1 MKETIPGLSP
11 YMEPTPVGF
20 TFDAPGWYTVGLLLA
35 LAVITAVILWIRHYY
50 HNRYRRLAIRLIEE
64 NEKIA
69 IAGGEYSKL
78 VYNANM
84 IAKQICI
91 RLYGRKETAPLKD
104 APWIIFLN
112 RSSGGNI
119 FSSADAQIIRDVYYP
134 MVHTGKQQALH
145 FTEKIKQWIKKH
157 HSRL

>member
-1 MKETIPGLSP
+1 MNDTIPALSP
-11 YMEPTPVGF
+11 YIEPSPVIF
-20 TFDAPGWYTVGLLLA
+20 TFEAPGWYAVGVLLA
-35 LAVITAVILWIRHYY
+35 LGAITAVILWIRHYY
-50 HNRYRRLAIRLIEE
+50 RNRYRHLAIRLVEE
-64 NEKIA
+64 NEKVA

-91 RLYGRKETAPLKD
+91 RLYGRKETASLKD

-112 RSSGGNI
+112 RSSGSNI

-134 MVHTGKQQALH
+134 TVHTGKQQALH

-157 HSRL
+157 RSRL